1 MVSLLALRYFE
12 GCPQAMGI
20 WWLVVVVSVSGCF
33 FLSFFLGFT
42 IVQQQHIANFNF
54 KWKKK
59 LENVTYGL
67 FSTVVSNLS
76 LILFGASH

>member
-20 WWLVVVVSVSGCF
+20 WWLVVVRVSGHF

-59 LENVTYGL
+59 LQNVIYGL
-67 FSTVVSNLS
+67 FSTVISNLS
-76 LILFGASH
+76 LILFSASY